1 MLFAIP
7 VIIAAIAAYV
17 PLMTLFSDPNAT
29 IWCASRPHLFRFTS
43 NPSYEGTNQD
53 HVYRYSPWTLSEFK
67 RAAFI
72 YQIQAYTHELAASW
86 QVYFAHD
93 LRLYLGLPPL
103 RTPLILFE
111 EIDLAWGSCRKDDH
125 FSICIGPGHS
135 FVREIIVPIPPE
147 TFIATLMRALESWL
161 MGLTLADVIII
172 VGCLATVLMLVIWR
186 ARQPNKL
193 PTEAFKV
200 PADSIAVDQESRG
213 NSQDPP
219 SADPCSAPPP
229 ATGVD
234 QESQESSEDPFSPE
248 LSSPVPQSTA
258 VDQESQEADSQD
270 HPSAEPRSLPTPAA
284 AVDQES
290 QDPSSADPSPPSP
303 AAERPPA
310 PSQTAGRSLP
320 SEDFY
325 RRFYGV
331 NGFRPNPNRT
341 LSPLE
346 RGILP
351 PGTVTFPTVGSPFA
365 GTPNDPALWRR
376 PPIPGSIGFD
386 PAHRGPRP
394 TTSQQPSAG
403 ESSASG
409 SVLLNSLD

>member
-1 MLFAIP
+1 MLSAIP

-17 PLMTLFSDPNAT
+17 PLMTLLSDPNAT
-29 IWCASRPHLFRFTS
+29 IW
-43 NPSYEGTNQD
+43 
-53 HVYRYSPWTLSEFK
+53 YSPWTLSEFK

-93 LRLYLGLPPL
+93 LRQYLGLPPL

-135 FVREIIVPIPPE
+135 FVREIIACSVPIPPE

-161 MGLTLADVIII
+161 MGLTLADVIIV

-193 PTEAFKV
+193 PAEAFNV

-270 HPSAEPRSLPTPAA
+270 HPSAESRSLPTPAA

-290 QDPSSADPSPPSP
+290 QDPPRADPSPPSP

-310 PSQTAGRSLP
+310 PSQTAGRTLP

>member
-17 PLMTLFSDPNAT
+17 PLMTLLSDPNAT
-29 IWCASRPHLFRFTS
+29 IW
-43 NPSYEGTNQD
+43 
-53 HVYRYSPWTLSEFK
+53 YSPWTLSEFK
-67 RAAFI
+67 RAPFI
-72 YQIQAYTHELAASW
+72 YQIQAYAHELAANW
-86 QVYFAHD
+86 QVYIAHD
-93 LRLYLGLPPL
+93 LRLYLGFPPV
-103 RTPLILFE
+103 RMPLILFE
-111 EIDLAWGSCRKDDH
+111 EIDLLWGSCRLDDC
-125 FSICIGPGHS
+125 FSTCIGPGHS
-135 FVREIIVPIPPE
+135 FVREIIAFSVPIPPE
-147 TFIATLMRALESWL
+147 TFIATLMRVLKSWL
-161 MGLTLADVIII
+161 MGLTSANMIIA
-172 VGCLATVLMLVIWR
+172 GCSATALMLAIRRV
-186 ARQPNKL
+186 RQVNDLPEQASKGPN
-193 PTEAFKV
+193 V
-200 PADSIAVDQESRG
+200 SIAVDQESRG

-219 SADPCSAPPP
+219 SADLCSAPPP

-234 QESQESSEDPFSPE
+234 QEPQESSEDPLSPE
-248 LSSPVPQSTA
+248 PSSPAPPSTA
-258 VDQESQEADSQD
+258 VDQESQETDSQD
-270 HPSAEPRSLPTPAA
+270 PPSAEPSSPPTPATA
-284 AVDQES
+284 ADQEL
-290 QDPSSADPSPPSP
+290 QDPASAEPSPPSP
-303 AAERPPA
+303 APERPPV
-310 PSQTAGRSLP
+310 PSQTAGRTLP

-376 PPIPGSIGFD
+376 PPVPGSIGFD

-394 TTSQQPSAG
+394 TASQQPSAG

-409 SVLLNSLD
+409 SGLLSSLD